1 MTYENTFTDLF
12 QQAIN
17 SPIISSSRDLS
28 LRRRHIAVVVDFVG
42 CSKSRLAK
50 FHAEKLKEYLLVGN
64 GE

>member
-1 MTYENTFTDLF
+1 MTYENTFTNLF

-42 CSKSRLAK
+42 
-50 FHAEKLKEYLLVGN
+50 
-64 GE
+64 